1 MMQAVQPLNT
11 ARLHQF
17 LADLTRLVDSA
28 PPEQDLLAQA
38 KHLLYPLLR
47 NDDWLSPDL
56 AQPHPQHYQQF
67 LLYADPQDRFSVV
80 SFVWGPGQ
88 ATPVHDHT
96 VWGLVGMLRGSESCQ
111 PYSRMS
117 DGRWVPA
124 GFQVD
129 MLPGDI
135 EAVSPRIGDVHK
147 VWNALPDQVSISIHV
162 YGGNI
167 GKIERHSYREDGSR
181 ATFVSGYSN
190 VMLLGEQKEALWT
203 SPPPVGNLRM
213 PAAAPAAAPP
223 AAAPPAPAAAAP
235 QAPPTPTVA
244 VLPERVAPVQVAPP
258 APVATAVTPSP
269 VVEPPAAEE
278 QLDPGHPYPVTTFA
292 QVRQALLQKEEIAL
306 VDVREEDP
314 YAQSHPLFAINLPY
328 GRIESDAL
336 VRIPRLNTPLVL
348 LDNGEGLAV
357 RAVPVFHRLGYSQVS
372 VLLNGLAGWAAAGG
386 ELFRDVN
393 VPSKSF
399 GELVESQRKTPS
411 FSAHEVNAL
420 LERGSDMVVLD
431 ARRFDEY
438 QTMSIPGSISVPGG
452 ELVLRARSL
461 APSATTRIV
470 VNCAGRTRSIIGAQS
485 LINAGIPN
493 PVCALRNGT
502 IGWTLAGLEL
512 EHKADRRF
520 GPVSDADKSKSAA
533 TALALL
539 FRAGVQRIDRD
550 TLAQWQADT
559 TRNTYLFDVRT
570 PEEYALG
577 HWPQAISAPGGQLV
591 QETDHHVGVRGARLV
606 VYDDDGVRASLSA
619 SWLAQMG
626 WEVAVLKDVKS
637 QDLTNTETPH
647 LHQLPDTLEP
657 VPEVDPATLKEW
669 LANRSNL
676 SMVIDVGD
684 SATYVKRHIP
694 GAWWL
699 LRSQMAQDFS
709 RVHKANRYVLTCA
722 DGRASR
728 YAVAELKPLVRPGV
742 EVLWLPGGNAAW
754 MAQGFSTQQGESYVA
769 SPRIDRYRRPY
780 EGTNNPTE
788 AMQAY
793 LDWEYGLVEQLR
805 RDGTHHFKVI

>member
-1 MMQAVQPLNT
+1 MLAVFSPCLKMHAAPSSN

-17 LADLTRLVDSA
+17 LADLTRLVEAESNEKSLL
-28 PPEQDLLAQA
+28 EQV
-38 KHLLYPLLR
+38 KHLMYPLLS
-47 NDDWLSPDL
+47 NDDWLHPDC
-56 AQPHPQHYQQF
+56 AQPHPQYYQQY

-88 ATPVHDHT
+88 STPIHDHT
-96 VWGLVGMLRGSESCQ
+96 VWGLVGILRGSESCQ

-124 GFQVD
+124 GFQID

-147 VWNALPDQVSISIHV
+147 VWNALHDQVSISIHV

-167 GKIERHSYREDGSR
+167 GKIERNSYRDDGSR
-181 ATFVSGYSN
+181 SVFVSGYSN
-190 VMLLGEQKEALWT
+190 TKVLGEPARQ
-203 SPPPVGNLRM
+203 M
-213 PAAAPAAAPP
+213 PARPP
-223 AAAPPAPAAAAP
+223 APPAPSPSSAPVVPLPEVASAAP
-235 QAPPTPTVA
+235 
-244 VLPERVAPVQVAPP
+244 
-258 APVATAVTPSP
+258 
-269 VVEPPAAEE
+269 
-278 QLDPGHPYPVTTFA
+278 DHPYGVTTYQ
-292 QVRQALLQKEEIAL
+292 QVREALLQRQEIAL

-314 YAQSHPLFAINLPY
+314 FAQCHPLFAINLPY
-328 GRIESDAL
+328 GRIEAD
-336 VRIPRLNTPLVL
+336 VWRRIPRLDTSVVLV
-348 LDNGEGLAV
+348 DNGEGLAV
-357 RAVPVFHRLGYSQVS
+357 RAAPVFIRLGYSQVS
-372 VLLNGLAGWAAAGG
+372 ILLNGLAGWAAGGG

-393 VPSKSF
+393 VPSKAF

-411 FSAHEVNAL
+411 FSAHEVKAL
-420 LERGSDMVVLD
+420 IDRGADMVVLD

-438 QTMSIPGSISVPGG
+438 QTMSIPGAISVPGG

-502 IGWTLAGLEL
+502 IGWALAGLEL
-512 EHKADRRF
+512 EHKADKRF
-520 GPVSDADKSKSAA
+520 GDVSEADRSKSAA

-539 FRAGVQRIDRD
+539 FRTGVRRIDRD
-550 TLAQWQADT
+550 TLREWLSDPS
-559 TRNTYLFDVRT
+559 RNTYVFDVRT

-577 HWPQAISAPGGQLV
+577 HLPGALSAPGGQLV
-591 QETDHHVGVRGARLV
+591 QETDHHAGVRGARV
-606 VYDDDGVRASLSA
+606 VLYDDDGVRASMTA

-626 WEVAVLKDVKS
+626 WETSVLKDI
-637 QDLTNTETPH
+637 QAHDLHDTSTTADT
-647 LHQLPDTLEP
+647 LPDTLSA
-657 VPEVDPATLKEW
+657 VPEVDPATLKKW

-684 SATYVKRHIP
+684 SATYVKKHIP

-699 LRSQMAQDFS
+699 LRSQMAQDFN

-754 MAQGFSTQQGESYVA
+754 MAQGFSTQQGESYLA

-780 EGTNNPTE
+780 EGTNNPAE

-793 LDWEYGLVEQLR
+793 LDWEYGLVEQLK
-805 RDGTHHFKVI
+805 RDGTHHFKVN